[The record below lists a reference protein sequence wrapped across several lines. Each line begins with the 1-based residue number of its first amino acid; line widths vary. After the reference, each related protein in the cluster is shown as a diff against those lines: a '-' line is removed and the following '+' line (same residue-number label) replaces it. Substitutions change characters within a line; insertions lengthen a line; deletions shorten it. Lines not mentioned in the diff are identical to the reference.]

1 MSEKM
6 TDGIRFSSVGP
17 LSVLAIILLIG
28 LVMLLIPL
36 FILGVIGV
44 AFTRLGL
51 SWITALAL
59 VLLILAGSFVNIP
72 VYRIRRDMIR
82 AVPVD
87 IAGNE
92 LATPFT
98 IPPVWDTVI
107 SVNLGGAI
115 IPVCIAIYLIYQ
127 AVGVTGT
134 AFIIPVALCAVLVM
148 IITFLSTREV
158 PGMGIRL
165 PFMIP
170 ALSALLAGVL
180 ISGGTGLTAAVTAL
194 AGGTLGSIA
203 GGNLAHLINVRDLE
217 VPEVSI
223 GGSGTFGAVFLCCV
237 LPALIA

>member
-1 MSEKM
+1 MA
-6 TDGIRFSSVGP
+6 DVIRFSSVGS

-28 LVMLLIPL
+28 LVILLIPL
-36 FILGVIGV
+36 FILGIIGV

-82 AVPVD
+82 AIPVD

-92 LATPFT
+92 LDTPFT
-98 IPPVWDTVI
+98 VPPVWETVI
-107 SVNLGGAI
+107 SVNLGGGI
-115 IPVCIAIYLIYQ
+115 IPVCIAIYLIFQ
-127 AVGVTGT
+127 AVTVTGT
-134 AFIIPVALCAVLVM
+134 AFSVPVALSVVLVM
-148 IITFLSTREV
+148 IITFFSTREIAGV
-158 PGMGIRL
+158 GIRV

-170 ALSALLAGVL
+170 ALTALLAGFL
-180 ISGGTGLTAAVTAL
+180 FSGGTGLTAVVTAL
-194 AGGTLGSIA
+194 AGGTLGTLA
-203 GGNLAHLINVRDLE
+203 GGNLAHIFHVRDLE

-223 GGSGTFGAVFLCCV
+223 GGFGTFGAVFLCCV

>member
-1 MSEKM
+1 MA
-6 TDGIRFSSVGP
+6 DGIRFSSVGP

-28 LVMLLIPL
+28 LVILLIPL
-36 FILGVIGV
+36 FILGVIGA

-72 VYRIRRDMIR
+72 VYRIRRDMIQ
-82 AVPVD
+82 AVPMD

-92 LATPFT
+92 LDASFS
-98 IPPVWDTVI
+98 IPPVWETVI

-115 IPVCIAIYLIYQ
+115 IPVCIALYLMYQ
-127 AVGVTGT
+127 AVMVTGT
-134 AFIIPVALCAVLVM
+134 AFSVPVALSAVLVM
-148 IITFLSTREV
+148 VITFLSTREV
-158 PGMGIRL
+158 AGVGIRV

-170 ALSALLAGVL
+170 ALTALLAGVL
-180 ISGGTGLTAAVTAL
+180 FSGGTGLAAAVTAL
-194 AGGTLGSIA
+194 AGGTLGTLA
-203 GGNLAHLINVRDLE
+203 GGNLAHLFQVRDLE

-223 GGSGTFGAVFLCCV
+223 GGFGTFGAVFLCCV